1 MSAAYPLL
9 VLPLLVAAL
18 PSQETRSSEG
28 PAPEVPELWVEAAG
42 GALERLPL
50 ARVDLVSL
58 DEVGGALMRF
68 EGLPVLDPRA
78 VPEGRARVELASGG
92 RVFGEL
98 DGGDEEF
105 LELRLWGQTSLALS
119 IEEIA
124 SVRVPSRLP
133 ATWTEPVVA
142 AEQGDRLYRT
152 LGTGLDR
159 IDGTLEGFS
168 LEGVRMET
176 AIGSKLF
183 PWTEVAALFVEVFEE
198 GGLAVDLER
207 RVVVDLRDG
216 SRLPFAFKRL
226 SPAGLDLETG
236 AGRGLRVPLPRV
248 AEVLIEGRGVRF
260 LSDLEPRRA
269 EPSAPF
275 GDDLGMVWPVRRDR
289 STSGAPL
296 RAGGRLWTRG
306 LGVHAPSRLEYEL
319 DGTWKRLRGKVAI
332 DDEVIALPA
341 GGSVVFRVLAG
352 ERLLWESPVLRGGD
366 PPLEIGAVDLSGVTE
381 LVLEATTADEMHVG
395 DRADWLR
402 PILSR

>member
-1 MSAAYPLL
+1 MFAAHPLL
-9 VLPLLVAAL
+9 VLPLFAVAL
-18 PSQETRSSEG
+18 PAQETRSAG
-28 PAPEVPELWVEAAG
+28 GAAPEAPELWVEAAD

-78 VPEGRARVELASGG
+78 VPVGRARVELASGG

-98 DGGDEEF
+98 DGGDDEF

-124 SVRVPSRLP
+124 SVRVPTRLP

-168 LEGVRMET
+168 SEGVRMET
-176 AIGSKLF
+176 PIGSKLF
-183 PWTEVAALFVEVFEE
+183 PWAEVAALFVEVFDE
-198 GGLAVDLER
+198 GGPAVDPER
-207 RVVVDLRDG
+207 RLVVDLRDG

-226 SPAGLDLETG
+226 SSAGLDLETG

-306 LGVHAPSRLEYEL
+306 LGVHAPSRLEYAL

-341 GGSVVFRVLAG
+341 GGSVVFRILAG
-352 ERLLWESPVLRGGD
+352 EQLLWKSPVLRGGD
-366 PPLEIGAVDLSGVTE
+366 PPLEIGPVDLSGVTE